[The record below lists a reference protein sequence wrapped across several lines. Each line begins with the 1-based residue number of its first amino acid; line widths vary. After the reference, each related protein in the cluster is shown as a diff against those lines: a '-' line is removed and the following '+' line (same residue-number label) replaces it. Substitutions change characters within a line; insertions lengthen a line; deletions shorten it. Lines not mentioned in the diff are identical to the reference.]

1 MNVVCHSF
9 EIGFFKKKKTRP
21 QKTLKK
27 HYPNNHD
34 RSKYK
39 KEKIG
44 IIKEEH
50 RWLVCCSNNDIVRYE
65 Q

>member
-27 HYPNNHD
+27 HYPKQPG
-34 RSKYK
+34 SK
-39 KEKIG
+39 
-44 IIKEEH
+44 
-50 RWLVCCSNNDIVRYE
+50 
-65 Q
+65 